1 MNPSRSFSVGRPDK
15 ICGRVSDAGLVL
27 EGSTTWARI
36 ARGGAREA
44 GAAASRRRSARLARV
59 PRHRRLVAIAALVA
73 ALLAVH
79 PVREAAF
86 PYTNPQGREVMRL
99 YHFAQRQFG
108 DLLDG
113 VSIRFVDELVA
124 ADVVDEQGRIRGWKL
139 FESRPS
145 EARVQSLLARVSR
158 STGIPEHD
166 LSVEIGVLLGA
177 YVPSSREVLLNI
189 SEGPS
194 LETAGEEIAH
204 AAIGEPDERVGRD
217 QARRFRTLH
226 EAFAGT
232 LGQFELVAAFMRDE
246 QHLPADE
253 VTRRKETLEAA
264 FWQEAEAEPASEL
277 ALPSTAAWEPYH
289 HSVVVHGIVDKVVKA
304 DLPLRERFVRARRV
318 ILLHSGIVEWGV
330 DGTNDV
336 GN

>member
-1 MNPSRSFSVGRPDK
+1 
-15 ICGRVSDAGLVL
+15 
-27 EGSTTWARI
+27 
-36 ARGGAREA
+36 
-44 GAAASRRRSARLARV
+44 
-59 PRHRRLVAIAALVA
+59 
-73 ALLAVH
+73 
-79 PVREAAF
+79 
-86 PYTNPQGREVMRL
+86 MRL

-113 VSIRFVDELVA
+113 VSMRFVDELVA

-145 EARVQSLLARVSR
+145 EARVQSLVARVSR

-177 YVPSSREVLLNI
+177 YVPSSREILLSI

-246 QHLPADE
+246 EHLPADE
-253 VTRRKETLEAA
+253 VIHRKETLEAA

-304 DLPLRERFVRARRV
+304 NLPLRERFVLARRV
-318 ILLHSGIVEWGV
+318 MLLHSGIVEWGI